1 MYAVMQRMLRSGGI
15 LGRLDWV
22 WAVVSYGCDQHL
34 VSYGCDQHLGTDCF
48 LAAPKGMPLI
58 RIIIKGPQGLCI

>member
-22 WAVVSYGCDQHL
+22 WAV